1 MKSVDPEE
9 LFEGLSELILLS
21 KEDKDLLKRLLMEDP
36 RQMVLKQEVNSET
49 LLGLKE
55 RLLTIKGFNKGG
67 RLIMNVFPQLISVAG
82 RPRFI

>member
-49 LLGLKE
+49 RLGLKE
-55 RLLTIKGFNKGG
+55 RLLTMKDFNKGG
-67 RLIMNVFPQLISVAG
+67 RLIMTVFPQLISVAG